1 MKNIND
7 QSSLQWTA
15 PIAKYVGGPLVLF
28 HTGLGPGDTFQH
40 QSGRPTWYIKKL
52 RKIALEIQKKL
63 LSKNNLSAVDMSQS
77 SVAILEKDPLF
88 NAGFGSK
95 LQRDGK
101 ARLSSSIMSG
111 HKQKAAGVSN
121 VQLFS
126 NPSKLAK
133 TLLDQK
139 DRFLGGPEATYFG
152 LSQGMTPESP
162 ISEHRLAEWRERK
175 QGETGTVGSVV
186 LDHNNQTAA
195 CTSTGGMGFE
205 TPGRASDSFTV
216 AGNYASSFGAVSCTG
231 AGGDIIDAALATSI
245 VCRLE
250 DQMSLQEAVS
260 RAFLRH
266 SKKKFGM
273 VGLDRKGHI
282 IAHATN
288 GTLGFGVVHNDFISV
303 GLTYSDW
310 SRFADDES
318 ASS

>member
-1 MKNIND
+1 MKHMTD
-7 QSSLQWTA
+7 QSSIQWTA
-15 PIAKYVGGPLVLF
+15 PIAKYVGGPLILF

-40 QSGRPTWYIKKL
+40 EKGRPLWYIEKL
-52 RKIALEIQKKL
+52 QKIALEMQKQF

-77 SVAILEKDPLF
+77 CVAVLEKDPLF

-101 ARLSSSIMSG
+101 ARLSSSIMNG
-111 HKQKAAGVSN
+111 QEQKAAGVSN
-121 VQLFS
+121 LQLFS
-126 NPSKLAK
+126 HPSKLAQN
-133 TLLDQK
+133 LLDQK
-139 DRFLGGPEATYFG
+139 DRFLGGPEATYFA

-162 ISEHRLAEWRERK
+162 ISEHRLTEWRERK
-175 QGETGTVGSVV
+175 HGETGTVGSVV
-186 LDHNNQTAA
+186 LDGNHQTAA
-195 CTSTGGMGFE
+195 CTSTGGIGFE

-231 AGGDIIDAALATSI
+231 AGGDIIDAALAASI

-266 SKKKFGM
+266 SKRKFGM

-288 GTLGFGVVHNDFISV
+288 GTLGFGVVHKNFISV

-310 SRFADDES
+310 STFADDEPT
-318 ASS
+318 SS